1 MCLRLNGTHRKKKK
15 PRLFKVTR
23 TDCRIQAVI
32 FDLDDT
38 LLDWSQQTDWLSN
51 ISGPH
56 IQKVYDYLA
65 MNGKSLPTF
74 DTLFQNYQE
83 AIINSWQEAK
93 KTWAG
98 ISFETVLNRC
108 FETSGL
114 DTASINMQE
123 VLLAYDWGPVPDVG
137 LFDDTI
143 PVLDSLQQQGYK
155 IGLVTNSM
163 MSMWMRDIE
172 LRAYGI
178 VDYFDARIT
187 SGDTGHMKP
196 HPAIYERVLNLL
208 DVEVETAVFV
218 GDRPAND
225 IAGANA
231 VGLISVWMNPAHVE
245 YDLGDVVPDY
255 EITTLQELLPI
266 LAALE
271 QSEKQ
276 E

>member
-1 MCLRLNGTHRKKKK
+1 MSRSQYR
-15 PRLFKVTR
+15 V
-23 TDCRIQAVI
+23 QAVV

-38 LLDWSQQTDWLSN
+38 LLDWSQQDDWLSN

-65 MNGKSLPTF
+65 ANGKHLPTPEV
-74 DTLFQNYQE
+74 LFQNYQD
-83 AIINSWQEAK
+83 AIISSWQEAK

-98 ISFETVLNRC
+98 VNFESVLISCLEK
-108 FETSGL
+108 SGL
-114 DTASINMQE
+114 NCSEVNMHQ
-123 VLLAYDWGPVPDVG
+123 VMLAYDWGTVSNVA

-143 PVLDSLQQQGYK
+143 PVLDSLRQQGYK

-163 MSMWMRDIE
+163 MPMWMRDIE
-172 LRAYGI
+172 LREYGI
-178 VDYFDARIT
+178 LDYFDARIT

-196 HPAIYERVLNLL
+196 HPAIYERVLGLL
-208 DVEVETAVFV
+208 EVDAETAVFV

-231 VGLISVWMNPAHVE
+231 VGLTSVWMNPPHIDYE
-245 YDLGDVVPDY
+245 LGDVKPDY

-271 QSEKQ
+271 QSESKSKS
-276 E
+276 